1 MISQFML
8 GDILCEIEKKDIK
21 NIHLSVYPPTG
32 RVHISAP
39 ERMDMETIRVYALS
53 KLDWIHQQRAKFNSQ
68 ERETPR
74 EYLERESHYVWG
86 DRLLLH
92 IIEENHPPIID
103 ISHKHMILTVRPG
116 TSQIKKQEIVEDWY
130 RRQVREVSIPLF
142 EKWERS
148 LGVKADKVIIR
159 KMKTRWGSCIP
170 QNGNIRLNTELAKK
184 PRECLEYIIV
194 HELMHLIEPTHNA
207 RFIALMDQNYPNWKQ
222 IKAELNRAPLG
233 HVEWEY

>member
-8 GDILCEIEKKDIK
+8 GNILCEIEQKDIK

-39 ERMDMETIRVYALS
+39 ERMDIETIRVYALS
-53 KLDWIHQQRAKFNSQ
+53 KLEWINQQRSKFSSQ

-74 EYLERESHYVWG
+74 EFLERESHYLWG
-86 DRLLLH
+86 DRLLLQ
-92 IIEENHPPIID
+92 IIEKNQPPVIE
-103 ISHKHMILTVRPG
+103 ISHRQMMLTVRPG

-130 RRQVREVSIPLF
+130 RRQIREVSIPLF
-142 EKWERS
+142 EKWERA
-148 LGVKADKVIIR
+148 LGVRANKIIIR
-159 KMKTRWGSCIP
+159 KMKTRWGSCIL
-170 QNGNIRLNTELAKK
+170 QKGNIRLNTELAKK

-194 HELMHLIEPTHNA
+194 HELMHMIEPTHNN
-207 RFIALMDQNYPNWKQ
+207 RFVTLMDKYYPNWKQ